1 MSNQATL
8 TIEARGKLSK
18 GQKKDLRKAGLVPA
32 SVDRKGEESLSCTVR
47 RDELQRA
54 LAGYGVTGIYKLQ
67 MGRKKPITAMLREVQ
82 SAPLTREWLHVT
94 FQQVLM
100 TEETK
105 VDLPIVL
112 QGLDTL
118 QYNGF
123 EYTQARD
130 NLQVRGL
137 PGDFPPAIEVD
148 VSAMQAGENLTVG
161 DLPLPEGVETDV
173 EPDLLVLSVSY
184 PRVREEDVEEAAAE
198 EVVETVEEPAT
209 EE

>member
-32 SVDRKGEESLSCTVR
+32 SVDRKGEESLACTVR

>member
-32 SVDRKGEESLSCTVR
+32 SVDRKGEESLACTVR

-130 NLQVRGL
+130 SLQVRGL

-148 VSAMQAGENLTVG
+148 ISAMQAGENLTVG
-161 DLPLPEGVETDV
+161 ELPLPEGVETDV
-173 EPDLLVLSVSY
+173 EPDLLVLSVSH
-184 PRVREEDVEEAAAE
+184 PRVREEDVEEAASE
-198 EVVETVEEPAT
+198 EGVETVEEPAT

>member
-1 MSNQATL
+1 
-8 TIEARGKLSK
+8 
-18 GQKKDLRKAGLVPA
+18 
-32 SVDRKGEESLSCTVR
+32 
-47 RDELQRA
+47 
-54 LAGYGVTGIYKLQ
+54 
-67 MGRKKPITAMLREVQ
+67 
-82 SAPLTREWLHVT
+82 
-94 FQQVLM
+94 M

-130 NLQVRGL
+130 SLQVRGL

-148 VSAMQAGENLTVG
+148 ISAMQAGENLTVG
-161 DLPLPEGVETDV
+161 ELPLPEGVETDV
-173 EPDLLVLSVSY
+173 EPDLLVLSVSH
-184 PRVREEDVEEAAAE
+184 PRVREEDVEEAASE
-198 EVVETVEEPAT
+198 EGVETVEEPAT